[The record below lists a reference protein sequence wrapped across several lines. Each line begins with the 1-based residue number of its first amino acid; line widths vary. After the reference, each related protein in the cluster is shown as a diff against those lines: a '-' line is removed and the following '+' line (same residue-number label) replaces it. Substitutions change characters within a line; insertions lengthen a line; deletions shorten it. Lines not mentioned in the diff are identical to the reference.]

1 MAHGRNGTV
10 VLEVTLAEMP
20 SSARLWETEQTLQG
34 RGGETH
40 SGMCAG
46 AGGGSAPTFALEA
59 VSGRGEQESVSH
71 GLRAAAAGDAGLLIP
86 SFHPF

>member
-46 AGGGSAPTFALEA
+46 AGGG
-59 VSGRGEQESVSH
+59 VSTYLCTGSGEW
-71 GLRAAAAGDAGLLIP
+71 AW
-86 SFHPF
+86 

>member
-1 MAHGRNGTV
+1 MC
-10 VLEVTLAEMP
+10 
-20 SSARLWETEQTLQG
+20 
-34 RGGETH
+34 RG
-40 SGMCAG
+40 
-46 AGGGSAPTFALEA
+46 GGGSAPTFALEA

>member
-1 MAHGRNGTV
+1 MFFSMD
-10 VLEVTLAEMP
+10 LI
-20 SSARLWETEQTLQG
+20 
-34 RGGETH
+34 
-40 SGMCAG
+40 CAG